1 MVEPIQSSSLH
12 RRCIRYHGYVSDIPL
27 FRIYDSLLC
36 LVLTLLNAV
45 TVIFV
50 FTFYV
55 SVAKEI
61 SFKNRFLEMVLIS
74 LGIAA
79 LTFAIGFVIRIFL
92 NIEV

>member
-1 MVEPIQSSSLH
+1 M
-12 RRCIRYHGYVSDIPL
+12 
-27 FRIYDSLLC
+27 
-36 LVLTLLNAV
+36 VLTLLNAV